1 MLKPLRVGSLII
13 IFNMG
18 LQCLA
23 VIVMAR
29 YFVRHKPAE
38 KAPPTFVS
46 DFKTLSTVLAVLF
59 AGHILQFMVWAK
71 IFVFLEE
78 FQSFSTAFYHS
89 TVNFSSL
96 GYGDIVMSEEWR
108 LLGALEA
115 CNGILMFGLTTGA
128 LLSVMTNLFKRHD
141 TRTKV

>member
-1 MLKPLRVGSLII
+1 MLKPLIVGSLII

-38 KAPPTFVS
+38 EAPPTFAY
-46 DFKTLSTVLAVLF
+46 DFKILSTVLAVLF
-59 AGHILQFMVWAK
+59 VGHILQFMVWAK

-78 FQSFSTAFYHS
+78 FQDFSTAFYHS